1 MPDTKDFATIDY
13 LGEPIIIQ
21 RGYQLCALL
30 AVCEQAARSLDNVG
44 DGPYRDKLTDSLSNV
59 MELAENIAS
68 DLLVALER
76 AQPQDNQK
84 RAA

>member
-21 RGYQLCALL
+21 RSYQLCALL

-44 DGPYRDKLTDSLSNV
+44 DGPYRDKLTGSLSNV
-59 MELAENIAS
+59 MELAESIAS